1 MTQHSLISDDTVDA
15 LVELL
20 FCALPSMDG
29 KELGVLLNLILR
41 IVESEA
47 RRATA
52 EERQRCFTQSQN

>member
-1 MTQHSLISDDTVDA
+1 MTQHSRISDDTVDA

-29 KELGVLLNLILR
+29 KELGVLLSLILR

-47 RRATA
+47 RRASA
-52 EERQRCFTQSQN
+52 GERQRCFTQSQN